1 MSNLPS
7 ISPHLRRFSSAMKTN
22 LVRVCAAMLG
32 IVLFATMQDMSPAI
46 LGAKPPLLLS
56 FSCIAGIPAA
66 LVAGLFADSLGCL
79 PFGCSALFFLAVSIP
94 VRIFRKAAI
103 PLTVVSA
110 GAFQMWLSVW
120 TEASSSSMSVCGALL
135 SAAVIAPA
143 MAVFIRFAKRHTG
156 ISGMAKE
163 SGK

>member
-1 MSNLPS
+1 
-7 ISPHLRRFSSAMKTN
+7 MKTD
-22 LVRVCAAMLG
+22 LVRACAAMLG
-32 IVLFATMQDMSPAI
+32 IILFGAMQDMAPAF
-46 LGAKPPLLLS
+46 LDAKPPLLLS

-79 PFGCSALFFLAVSIP
+79 PFGCSALFFLAVSVS

-103 PLTVVSA
+103 PLTIASA
-110 GAFQMWLSVW
+110 GAFQLWLSMW
-120 TEASSSSMSVCGALL
+120 SEASSSSRSVCGALL

-143 MAVFIRFAKRHTG
+143 MAMFIRFAKRHIG
-156 ISGMAKE
+156 IADKE

>member
-1 MSNLPS
+1 
-7 ISPHLRRFSSAMKTN
+7 MKTN

-32 IVLFATMQDMSPAI
+32 IIIFAAMQDMSPAF

-79 PFGCSALFFLAVSIP
+79 PFGCSALFFLAVSIL
-94 VRIFRKAAI
+94 VRFFRKAAI

-110 GAFQMWLSVW
+110 GAFQMWLSMW
-120 TEASSSSMSVCGALL
+120 AEAPSPSRSICGALL
-135 SAAVIAPA
+135 SAAVIVPA
-143 MAVFIRFAKRHTG
+143 MAVFIRFAKRHIG
-156 ISGMAKE
+156 IADREG
-163 SGK
+163 GK

>member
-1 MSNLPS
+1 MN
-7 ISPHLRRFSSAMKTN
+7 TD

-32 IVLFATMQDMSPAI
+32 IILFGAMQDMAPAF

-94 VRIFRKAAI
+94 VRISRKAAI
-103 PLTVVSA
+103 PLTIASA
-110 GAFQMWLSVW
+110 GAFQLWLPLW
-120 TEASSSSMSVCGALL
+120 TDASSSSRSVCGALL

-143 MAVFIRFAKRHTG
+143 MAMLIRFAKRHIG
-156 ISGMAKE
+156 IADKE
-163 SGK
+163 IGK

>member
-1 MSNLPS
+1 
-7 ISPHLRRFSSAMKTN
+7 MKTD
-22 LVRVCAAMLG
+22 LVRACAAMLG
-32 IVLFATMQDMSPAI
+32 IILFGAMQDMAPAF
-46 LGAKPPLLLS
+46 LDAKPPLLLS

-79 PFGCSALFFLAVSIP
+79 PFGCSALFFLAASIP

-103 PLTVVSA
+103 PLTIASA
-110 GAFQMWLSVW
+110 GAFQLWLSMW
-120 TEASSSSMSVCGALL
+120 SEASSSSRSVCGALL

-143 MAVFIRFAKRHTG
+143 MAMFIRFAKRHIG
-156 ISGMAKE
+156 IADKE